1 VTLAAIHPAPPSPA
15 AGAESEAVL
24 RAIDTRRSA
33 PAWLPDEPDR
43 ATIARLIESAN
54 RAPNH
59 KLTQPWRFYVLRGDA
74 RLEYAS
80 AMASDTIADFRT
92 RDPGPTPEWEQH
104 CRENSAANVLRAPIV
119 IVVGCVPAQLP
130 GLPDWEELAATA
142 AAVENLLLAAPA
154 LGLGAGWKSRGC
166 PLPGAVGWLG
176 MPPHA
181 QIIGHILL
189 GYADPSVPLKP
200 KERRPAETVTAW
212 LGWE

>member
-1 VTLAAIHPAPPSPA
+1 MTLTEIRPAPPAPS
-15 AGAESEAVL
+15 GDAESEAIL

-43 ATIARLIESAN
+43 AIIARLLESAN

-59 KLTQPWRFYVLRGDA
+59 KLTQPWRFFILRGDS

-80 AMASDTIADFRT
+80 ALAGDTIADQRS
-92 RDPGPTPEWEQH
+92 REPAPTSEWEQQ
-104 CRENSAANVLRAPIV
+104 CRVNTAASLLRAPVV
-119 IVVGCVPAQLP
+119 IAVGCVPAQLP

-142 AAVENLLLAAPA
+142 AALQNLLLAAHA
-154 LGLGAGWKSRGC
+154 YRLGAAWKSRSC

-176 MPPHA
+176 LPPHA
-181 QIIGHILL
+181 RLLGHVLL

-200 KERRPAETVTAW
+200 KARRPVATVTSW
-212 LGWE
+212 LGWD